1 MVSAIDFWIGKFL
14 QKIDLEKTIVIISAD
29 HGDYIPVIDSEPKS
43 PTKIHNLLK
52 KGKKSL
58 PLLEPIGL
66 KVFTFVNSLKKSHS
80 LEKLKKELSDDE
92 LRTLDSRGQW
102 HLYDELIRIPLVF
115 SGFGMSHKKISAQVR
130 QVDMFPTIVDL
141 LGIQNL
147 DNVDGKSLTP
157 IIEGKTLDESVAY
170 IETGSRDP
178 KRLGNIVGIR
188 TTQYKYLRSRAD
200 PNSHV
205 SLFDLQSDP
214 LEKTNLAELKPKI
227 TQEMESL
234 LLQLLDNTVQK
245 DLKQM
250 DDDETKKIQE
260 ELRKLG
266 YL

>member
-1 MVSAIDFWIGKFL
+1 
-14 QKIDLEKTIVIISAD
+14 LEKTLVIISAD

-43 PTKIHNLLK
+43 PTKIHSLLK

-58 PLLEPIGL
+58 PMLEPIGL
-66 KVFTFVNSLKKSHS
+66 KVFTYVNSLKKSHS

-115 SGFGMSHKKISAQVR
+115 SGFGMSNKKISAQVR

-141 LGIQNL
+141 LGIPNL
-147 DNVDGKSLTP
+147 YNMDGKNLTP
-157 IIEGKTLDESVAY
+157 IIEGKTHDESVAY

-178 KRLGNIVGIR
+178 NRLGNIIGIR
-188 TTQYKYLRSRAD
+188 TTQYKYLRSRD
-200 PNSHV
+200 VPDSHV

-214 LEKTNLAELKPKI
+214 LEKTNLAKLKPKI
-227 TQEMESL
+227 AQEMESL
-234 LLQLLDNTVQK
+234 LLQLLGNSVQK
-245 DLKQM
+245 DLKQL
-250 DDDETKKIQE
+250 DDEETKKIQE